1 MPPTTLTLTINS
13 DDLDPVALG
22 KILNDLHT
30 IFREVDSELSTA
42 VAHSL
47 DWRVTALSYNS
58 PATIDFT
65 AAPIENATDIGPAV
79 AESVLAGFRLIDE
92 SATRPNQFNDS
103 ALEALSDL
111 SDVLNGRV
119 QEMFLR
125 SAMLNFV
132 APITKRIGANID
144 LVLTQ
149 GYSIGAIEGQA
160 EGINIHSQPYFTVY
174 DAVTARA
181 VRCFFDKGAWMEIL
195 LSAIGKKVS
204 VAGMLRRDPQGR
216 PNQLRQIT
224 QIEILSD
231 PSESVPNPE
240 LVGNLPDIGD
250 TRDYLAMIRGE

>member
-22 KILNDLHT
+22 KILTDLHT
-30 IFREVDSELSTA
+30 VFREVDGELSTS

-47 DWRVTALSYNS
+47 DWRVSALSYNS

-65 AAPIENATDIGPAV
+65 AEPVENAPDIGPAV
-79 AESVLAGFRLIDE
+79 AESVLTGFRLIDE
-92 SATRPNQFNDS
+92 SATRPSQFSDS

-111 SDVLNGRV
+111 SNVLNGRV
-119 QEMFLR
+119 QEMILR
-125 SAMLNFV
+125 SASLNFV
-132 APITKRIGANID
+132 APITKRIGANVV

-160 EGINIHSQPYFTVY
+160 EGINIHGQPYFTVY
-174 DAVTARA
+174 DAVTGRA
-181 VRCFFDKGAWMEIL
+181 VRCFFEIEAWMEVVL
-195 LSAIGKKVS
+195 AAIGNKVS

-224 QIEILSD
+224 HIEILSGRD
-231 PSESVPNPE
+231 ESVPNPR